1 MPSSQPKLNQDKSG
15 TLEAFADTIVP
26 GAKRNE
32 EDRAVAGVVPGPGA
46 VAAGALEL
54 LQTAATGMSDSLEA
68 FADALNAHAEQL
80 HAQSRPDAAAEP
92 AEPDPEVPPFV
103 ALSFAERTRLV
114 VILTAPGHPER
125 DLWVSL
131 ALFSNMAFDTG
142 AHLHTA
148 DAIAAGHPGLAALGF
163 APPSDDGQWRFSEF
177 SYGRP
182 LARLHPD
189 TTPSGSLA

>member
-1 MPSSQPKLNQDKSG
+1 MSSIQPLLNQDKVS

-26 GAKRNE
+26 GAKRYE

-54 LQTAATGMSDSLEA
+54 LQTAATGLSDSLDE
-68 FADALNAHAEQL
+68 FADALNAHARL
-80 HAQSRPDAAAEP
+80 YAAAEP
-92 AEPDPEVPPFV
+92 ADADAAVPPFV
-103 ALSFAERTRLV
+103 ALSYTERTHLV
-114 VILTAPGHPER
+114 TVLTAPGHPER

-163 APPSDDGQWRFSEF
+163 APPSEDGQWRFPDF

>member
-1 MPSSQPKLNQDKSG
+1 MRLDQAAPKQDTIS

-26 GAKRNE
+26 GEKRNP
-32 EDRAVAGVVPGPGA
+32 DDHAVAGAVSGPGA

-54 LQTAATGMSDSLEA
+54 LQNPATGLAESLDD
-68 FADALNAHAEQL
+68 FADALNGHALALADRRAH
-80 HAQSRPDAAAEP
+80 SP
-92 AEPDPEVPPFV
+92 APGVPPFV
-103 ALSFAERTRLV
+103 ALSFADRTALV
-114 VILTAPGHPER
+114 TALTAPGHPER

-142 AHLHTA
+142 AHLHTVEA
-148 DAIAAGHPGLAALGF
+148 MAAGHPGLAAMGF
-163 APPSDDGQWRFSEF
+163 AAPDPDGLWRFPEF

-189 TTPSGSLA
+189 TAPSGSLA

>member
-1 MPSSQPKLNQDKSG
+1 MPSIQPMLNQDKVS

-26 GAKRNE
+26 GAKRND

-54 LQTAATGMSDSLEA
+54 LRTAATGLSDSLDE
-68 FADALNAHAEQL
+68 FADALNAHARL
-80 HAQSRPDAAAEP
+80 HAAGEP
-92 AEPDPEVPPFV
+92 AEPDPAVPPFV
-103 ALSFAERTRLV
+103 ALSYAERTRLV
-114 VILTAPGHPER
+114 TVLTAPGHPER

-163 APPSDDGQWRFSEF
+163 APPSHDGQWRFAEF

>member
-1 MPSSQPKLNQDKSG
+1 MPSIQPLLEQDKVS

-26 GAKRNE
+26 GAKRYE
-32 EDRAVAGVVPGPGA
+32 GDRAVAGVVPGPGA

-54 LQTAATGMSDSLEA
+54 LQTAATGLSDSLDD
-68 FADALNAHAEQL
+68 FADALNAHARL
-80 HAQSRPDAAAEP
+80 YADAEP
-92 AEPDPEVPPFV
+92 ADADAAVPPFV
-103 ALSFAERTRLV
+103 ALSYTERTHLV
-114 VILTAPGHPER
+114 TVLTAPGHPER
-125 DLWVSL
+125 DIWVSL

-163 APPSDDGQWRFSEF
+163 APPSEDGQWRFSEF